1 MNTISY
7 AAVLGTA
14 FVATAVAIAVV
25 LAYLL
30 ERRDERIDQ
39 ARRTAMPVHDP
50 YHQAQQLA
58 AHRRERVPVDAY
70 GQGGAPWS

>member
-1 MNTISY
+1 MNAITY

-14 FVATAVAIAVV
+14 FVATVVAITVV

-30 ERRDERIDQ
+30 DRRDERIDQ
-39 ARRTAMPVHDP
+39 ARRTATPVRDP

-58 AHRRERVPVDAY
+58 AHRRERVPVHAS
-70 GQGGAPWS
+70 GRGGAPWS